1 MLTVVL
7 QSVSY
12 IPLQAIC
19 EFKIAEAVPLIGA
32 ISYEELAIKIYD
44 LTGTTVLPSDLRR
57 LMRLAIANNIFHEPK
72 IGLIAHNRASLL
84 LLEDESLA
92 NWTAF
97 YTMDLLAPI
106 SQTVAAM
113 KMWPGS
119 QETNQTA
126 RTKLIIFLE

>member
-1 MLTVVL
+1 MT
-7 QSVSY
+7 
-12 IPLQAIC
+12 
-19 EFKIAEAVPLIGA
+19 EA
-32 ISYEELAIKIYD
+32 ISYEELAIKIHD
-44 LTGTTVLPSDLRR
+44 LTDTTVEPSDLRR

-72 IGLIAHNRASLL
+72 LGSIAHNRSSLL

-113 KMWPGS
+113 KTWPGS
-119 QETNQTA
+119 QETNQTVSTSPA
-126 RTKLIIFLE
+126 IFLWDTD